1 MKLGRIKKNSNK
13 IGKHNKYRR
22 DNIIRRFKVSL
33 MNNIYECVNK
43 SFIINNNSN
52 NNKNLNMLKRISSYN
67 VKLMSKR
74 DTINLVLSSLI
85 LYLTFF
91 LLLNHFF
98 LFHNKSKKLKKFIF
112 IINFL
117 QDSFNNIW
125 LNSSVKYIF
134 SNANW

>member
-52 NNKNLNMLKRISSYN
+52 NNKNLNILKRISSYN
-67 VKLMSKR
+67 IKLMSKK
-74 DTINLVLSSLI
+74 DN
-85 LYLTFF
+85 
-91 LLLNHFF
+91 
-98 LFHNKSKKLKKFIF
+98 
-112 IINFL
+112 II
-117 QDSFNNIW
+117 
-125 LNSSVKYIF
+125 
-134 SNANW
+134 